1 MEQQSVQLDSFG
13 VLPFGSVNLDTLC
26 QKVVSQDA
34 YIESARRRI
43 LDLQATVAERD
54 AEIERLTAALGAQK
68 DTQAV
73 VAVAE
78 QITSERA
85 NGKPQKAQKAQ
96 KGLTHSA

>member
-1 MEQQSVQLDSFG
+1 MEQQSLQLDTFG
-13 VLPFGSVNLDTLC
+13 VPPFGSVNLDRLC

-34 YIESARRRI
+34 YIESTRQRI

-54 AEIERLTAALGAQK
+54 AEITRLTTALGAQK

-78 QITSERA
+78 QIASEQA
-85 NGKPQKAQKAQ
+85 NGRAPQMKAK
-96 KGLTHSA
+96 K